1 MRECEKGKRE
11 GGPSEEWVHLPKA
24 SRALHCERERERKN
38 EQGPERTERFS
49 VTLRNE
55 RGQGLSDTRE
65 RMAHSASSMDRCHST
80 GALLSI

>member
-1 MRECEKGKRE
+1 MRKEKGRV
-11 GGPSEEWVHLPKA
+11 G
-24 SRALHCERERERKN
+24 RARNGSICPRLLGRSTARERERERKN